1 MFDRLVERFRA
12 PEEYR
17 SAPNYSPGATV
28 SDATDEA
35 RRRGD
40 RKIGTEHLL
49 LALLH
54 DAASVQALG
63 CELEAGRQALDAL
76 DRAALGAVGMSAVP
90 DAPPVPGRE
99 RARLPLTP
107 AAKAV
112 LIGAIKERGRARLGP
127 EHVLLALL
135 LRELPD
141 PAAELMAAL
150 GVDRAVVRQRLTRDA
165 APGETR

>member
-1 MFDRLVERFRA
+1 MLDRLMERFRA
-12 PEEYR
+12 PGAYR
-17 SAPNYSPGATV
+17 SAPTYSPGATIN
-28 SDATDEA
+28 DARDEA

-49 LALLH
+49 LALLQ
-54 DAASVQALG
+54 DPASAQALG
-63 CELEAGRQALDAL
+63 CALETGRQALDAL

-90 DAPPVPGRE
+90 EAPPVPGQE

-112 LIGAIKERGRARLGP
+112 LIGAMKERARARLGP

-135 LRELPD
+135 LRERPD
-141 PAAELMAAL
+141 PAAELLAAL

-165 APGETR
+165 LAGETR

>member
-1 MFDRLVERFRA
+1 
-12 PEEYR
+12 
-17 SAPNYSPGATV
+17 
-28 SDATDEA
+28 
-35 RRRGD
+35 
-40 RKIGTEHLL
+40 
-49 LALLH
+49 
-54 DAASVQALG
+54 
-63 CELEAGRQALDAL
+63 
-76 DRAALGAVGMSAVP
+76 MSAVP

-141 PAAELMAAL
+141 PAAELLAAL